1 MGKTKFDGHVLSMI
15 IDMLPDGKDKMEAL
29 KDYIKQADEAGDD
42 YYRLY
47 WRYEYAYQATFRD
60 DPSKA
65 IPVAAEYDA
74 IVEKNPEALN
84 ALPEDARAEGY
95 LMIVQMGIDP
105 VAYMPQIPMEQWEK
119 MMDQFYILVKRYNTG
134 LRTYWWQMARFW
146 RFVDKEKSF
155 NYFQKF
161 WKTGRDGLSDCR
173 ACERSYAVLMSLM
186 IGDRK
191 AADTYAKP
199 IKAGRLPF
207 CEDAPKL
214 YLHAYLENALDRGDL
229 KEASHFANKLNWK
242 IEKTI
247 QDLSYF
253 GSVIRCFAYTNTK
266 KALER
271 FTSGI
276 KNIHGLWD
284 QKKVYDF
291 YKGAWVLFYE
301 LAKENKTVTLILPET
316 FPLYK
321 KDGIYNCDSLAEWF
335 YSQAQDIGKRFD
347 SRNGSSYF
355 KEDLE
360 LACACEGQNI

>member
-1 MGKTKFDGHVLSMI
+1 
-15 IDMLPDGKDKMEAL
+15 
-29 KDYIKQADEAGDD
+29 
-42 YYRLY
+42 
-47 WRYEYAYQATFRD
+47 
-60 DPSKA
+60 
-65 IPVAAEYDA
+65 
-74 IVEKNPEALN
+74 
-84 ALPEDARAEGY
+84 
-95 LMIVQMGIDP
+95 MIVQMGIDP

-155 NYFQKF
+155 NYFQNF

-284 QKKVYDF
+284 QKKSMIFIRVHGYYF
-291 YKGAWVLFYE
+291 MNLQKKIKQLHLCFPKHFRYIEKMVFI
-301 LAKENKTVTLILPET
+301 TVTALQSGFTAKHRILASVLT
-316 FPLYK
+316 AVMAAVILK
-321 KDGIYNCDSLAEWF
+321 KT
-335 YSQAQDIGKRFD
+335 
-347 SRNGSSYF
+347 
-355 KEDLE
+355 
-360 LACACEGQNI
+360 